1 MTTLLRIVATNGIVL
16 ITLACAS
23 SLHAQ
28 SASLKTQQLA
38 EMYHQMQQLQREVME
53 LRGVVEEQAY
63 RIRKLERQRVAD
75 YQSLDQR
82 LQAMG
87 AATAAGSAATA
98 APKMTVVDTAAAI
111 VPSAS
116 AASAAAAEEAAYK
129 SAFALLKK
137 QQLAE
142 AEGAFRQYLEDY
154 PTGKFSGNA
163 YYWLGE
169 LNLTQDNLLAASD
182 AFGTLVD
189 RYPKHRKVP
198 ESTYKLAMIH
208 QRQGQ
213 SAEAEALLNKIVSEY
228 SALSPPTVNKANNYL
243 DKHFR

>member
-28 SASLKTQQLA
+28 STSLKTQQMA

-53 LRGVVEEQAY
+53 LRGVIEEQAY

-87 AATAAGSAATA
+87 TATTADSGAAASTPKTTA
-98 APKMTVVDTAAAI
+98 VERTAAAAS
-111 VPSAS
+111 SAS
-116 AASAAAAEEAAYK
+116 GASAAAAEEAAYK
-129 SAFALLKK
+129 KAFALLKR
-137 QQLAE
+137 QQLVE
-142 AEGAFRQYLEDY
+142 AEGAFQQYLKDY

-163 YYWLGE
+163 YY
-169 LNLTQDNLLAASD
+169 
-182 AFGTLVD
+182 
-189 RYPKHRKVP
+189 
-198 ESTYKLAMIH
+198 
-208 QRQGQ
+208 
-213 SAEAEALLNKIVSEY
+213 
-228 SALSPPTVNKANNYL
+228 
-243 DKHFR
+243 